1 MLNPGL
7 SVHRT
12 AVLQKQLPDQAPIG
26 PLNFD
31 NKRTVVIAMD
41 PGAKD
46 WALKPG
52 QFISEIVAA
61 LSKLIL
67 DKELFGF

>member
-7 SVHRT
+7 SVQRT
-12 AVLQKQLPDQAPIG
+12 TLLIKPLPHQAPIG

-31 NKRTVVIAMD
+31 NNTVVIAID

-52 QFISEIVAA
+52 QFISETGAA

-67 DKELFGF
+67 EK

>member
-1 MLNPGL
+1 VLNSGL

-12 AVLQKQLPDQAPIG
+12 TLLLKPLPDQAPVG

-31 NKRTVVIAMD
+31 KNTVVFAMD

-52 QFISEIVAA
+52 QFMSEIVAA

-67 DKELFGF
+67 DKELFGL